1 MTDAMVKYTAS
12 DGCEVKLTPSI
23 VVKHI
28 VSGSGNPTD
37 KEVFAF
43 MAKCQ
48 ARGLNPLAGDAYM
61 TCYRNKDG
69 SVSSSVI
76 TSKDYFVRTATSQP
90 DFDGMRAGVVVID
103 RNGQMEYREG
113 SLVGGQ
119 TERLIGG
126 WAEVYSK
133 ARKYPSK
140 AVVSLSEYDQGRSLW
155 KSKPATM
162 IRKVALVQA
171 IREAYPQ
178 KFGGIYDADE
188 MPEHEKPNMEC
199 EEPEIIDQDATC
211 CDSQEKSEPPE
222 AWEVIADEY
231 EEAI

>member
-1 MTDAMVKYTAS
+1 MADTMVKYTAS
-12 DGCEVKLTPSI
+12 DGCEVKLTPGI
-23 VVKHI
+23 VLKHI

-61 TCYRNKDG
+61 TCYNNRDG

-133 ARKYPSK
+133 NRKFPSK

-155 KSKPATM
+155 KTKPATM

-188 MPEHEKPNMEC
+188 MPEHHEPNMQC
-199 EEPEIIDQDATC
+199 EEPEIMEEDATC
-211 CDSQEKSEPPE
+211 CVEDTAVAPE
-222 AWEVIADEY
+222 AWEVIADGY
-231 EEAI
+231 EEEF

>member
-1 MTDAMVKYTAS
+1 MADTMVKYTTS
-12 DGCEVKLTPSI
+12 DGCEVKLTPGI
-23 VVKHI
+23 VLKYI

-61 TCYRNKDG
+61 TCYKNRDG

-103 RNGQMEYREG
+103 RNGTMEYREG

-133 ARKYPSK
+133 NRKFPSK

-155 KSKPATM
+155 KTKPATM

-188 MPEHEKPNMEC
+188 MPEHPEPNMQC
-199 EEPEIIDQDATC
+199 EEPEIMEEDATC
-211 CDSQEKSEPPE
+211 CVEDTEVAPE
-222 AWEVIADEY
+222 AWEVIADGY
-231 EEAI
+231 QEEF

>member
-1 MTDAMVKYTAS
+1 MSEAMIKYTAS
-12 DGCEVKLTPSI
+12 DGCEVKLTPGI
-23 VVKHI
+23 VLKHI

-61 TCYRNKDG
+61 TCYRNRDG

-113 SLVGGQ
+113 SLVGEQ

-133 ARKYPSK
+133 NRKFPSK
-140 AVVSLSEYDQGRSLW
+140 AVVSLSEYDQRRSLW
-155 KSKPATM
+155 KSKKATM

-178 KFGGIYDADE
+178 KFGGVYDADE
-188 MPEHEKPNMEC
+188 MPENQEHNMQC
-199 EEPEIIDQDATC
+199 EGTEIMEEDATC
-211 CDSQEKSEPPE
+211 CVEDTEVAPE
-222 AWEVIADEY
+222 AWEVIADGY
-231 EEAI
+231 QEEF